1 MSFGAWHFN
10 RTNRVCPQGKYK
22 MKPHSCNVLFFQ
34 VDIFRSPWFN
44 CIFRNTSNR
53 CRFLPASVGHVHM
66 TVFSISLFCYLLSD
80 FDSPLHGAF
89 RVDLDSALDLP
100 FQLHYLF
107 EAVKSQTDMSV
118 NWRMRKKSLMRRA
131 SVLSNA
137 QQSLWY

>member
-1 MSFGAWHFN
+1 MFYSFRWIFLEVHGLIA
-10 RTNRVCPQGKYK
+10 
-22 MKPHSCNVLFFQ
+22 FFGILLIDADSYRLQ
-34 VDIFRSPWFN
+34 LAM
-44 CIFRNTSNR
+44 CI
-53 CRFLPASVGHVHM
+53 L

-118 NWRMRKKSLMRRA
+118 NWRMGKKSLMRRA

-137 QQSLWY
+137 QQSLAGY